1 VRLINTIVAVIV
13 AILVVLFAV
22 SNRMAVTVEIW
33 PFPYQLDLPLYAL
46 ILLAV
51 LLGFIAGA
59 IGMWMMGSAKRRE
72 LRRLRKQMRAMEQS
86 LVQQRDLRDA
96 P

>member
-1 VRLINTIVAVIV
+1 MRVINTVAAVIV

-33 PFPYQLDLPLYAL
+33 PFPYQLGLPLYAL

-51 LLGFIAGA
+51 LVGFIAGA
-59 IGMWMMGSAKRRE
+59 IGMWMMGSAKRRDH
-72 LRRLRKQMRAMEQS
+72 RALRKQVRRMEQS
-86 LVQQRDLRDA
+86 LAEHKDTSTS

>member
-1 VRLINTIVAVIV
+1 LRLINTIVAVIV

-33 PFPYQLDLPLYAL
+33 PFLYQLGLPLYAL

-51 LLGFIAGA
+51 LVGFIAGA
-59 IGMWMMGSAKRRE
+59 IGMWMMGAARRRD
-72 LRRLRKQMRAMEQS
+72 LRALRKQVRALEQS
-86 LVQQRDLRDA
+86 LAERRDMV